1 MKNKELT
8 GLNEQLNKIYASI
21 LFFTISIIATT
32 LMVYLIEK
40 TLILPSWS
48 IVVSYAVPWIL
59 LLIQILLIIRV
70 VKIKRNMKGV

>member
-1 MKNKELT
+1 MKKKELT

-70 VKIKRNMKGV
+70 VKIKRKMKGV

>member
-1 MKNKELT
+1 MKKKELT

-21 LFFTISIIATT
+21 LFFTISIVATT

-40 TLILPSWS
+40 TFILPSWS

-70 VKIKRNMKGV
+70 IKVKRAMRNL